1 MIVNK
6 INNKNEFL
14 IYRVVKIII
23 VFMFGFLFMT
33 LPFFRGLIPHS
44 FDSANLYWGF
54 VIILLIFSLFEVV
67 LKPSYF
73 ETLIYEKEIIIR
85 TFSLDLRNS
94 FVRNGLKNIILLF
107 SYKKYLNE
115 IKLSKQEYNGYKLNI
130 DKFGF
135 RRILV
140 LQKINKYGIYE
151 TAELNISLLT
161 QKKYTNLILSIDRLT
176 GKVNLN

>member
-1 MIVNK
+1 MIINK

-14 IYRVVKIII
+14 IYRVAKIII
-23 VFMFGFLFMT
+23 VFMFGFLFVT
-33 LPFFRGLIPHS
+33 LPFRGLIPHT
-44 FDSANLYWGF
+44 FESANLYWGF

-73 ETLIYEKEIIIR
+73 ETLIYEKEIIIK
-85 TFSLDLRNS
+85 TFSLDLRNG
-94 FVRNGLKNIILLF
+94 FVRNGLRNFILLF
-107 SYKKYLNE
+107 AYKKYLKE
-115 IKLSKQEYNGYKLNI
+115 IKLSKQEYNGYKLII
-130 DKFGF
+130 DKSGF

-151 TAELNISLLT
+151 TSELNISLLT
-161 QKKYTNLILSIDRLT
+161 QKKYTNLILSIDRLK